1 MVLDESLQD
10 RTVGKGEGRGGGGR
24 QRQHPLATHHFL
36 EQKNVFHVK
45 SENIRFLD
53 VNNMR
58 DFSLF
63 IEQDISD
70 KK

>member
-1 MVLDESLQD
+1 MVLDKSLQD
-10 RTVGKGEGRGGGGR
+10 RTVGKGEGGGR
-24 QRQHPLATHHFL
+24 PRQHPLPTHHFL